1 MSVGLRKS
9 GVAMAFVLSF
19 GNTSSVENSDAGLIH
34 SRLAEYHAHP
44 PFSKGGGKSSGL
56 AFRRRVT
63 YECTLSRGESCA
75 SCGLTWQEN
84 QLSAAVKLHDIL
96 IIGAGLAG
104 MRAAVAAPSD
114 LDVAVM
120 SKVHPVRSHSV
131 AAQGGINAALGK
143 EDSWQAHAFDT
154 TKGGLYLGD
163 QDAIEA
169 MCREAPD
176 DILELER
183 LGVIFS
189 RDTQGHIAQR
199 PFGGAGFPR
208 TCYAADRTGH
218 AILHAMYEQ
227 LLKHRIRVY
236 EEWYVTALIVED
248 GVCRGVVAWDLIHG
262 GLHAIGAKAVILATG
277 GSGRVFLTST
287 NAVINTGDGM
297 ALAYRAGAPLAD
309 MEFVQFHPTTLKG
322 TGILITEGARGEGG
336 YLLNTLG
343 ERFMKDYAPQQMELA
358 TRSTVSLAIGREIVE
373 GRGVD
378 GCVLLDLRHLGRQR
392 ILERLPQIRE
402 LAIEFAGLDPIET
415 PIPVRPGAHY
425 QMGGVRTNQWTE
437 TAVAGLFAAGECA
450 CVSVH
455 GANRLGGNS
464 LLETIVFGRRAGVRA
479 GEYARTVGA
488 QALTTDQLRV
498 EQHRVQQLL
507 GHKGSVRAW
516 QIREELGE
524 LMSLNLGLVRTHAS
538 MSAATSALTALTHRA
553 ASVMVQDKGQVFNT
567 DLVQA
572 LELQSLLDI
581 AETIIAGALARKE
594 SRGAHYRS
602 DYPTRDDQR
611 WLRHSL
617 IRRTPEGMVLTYEPV
632 TITRFPPT

>member
-1 MSVGLRKS
+1 MK
-9 GVAMAFVLSF
+9 
-19 GNTSSVENSDAGLIH
+19 
-34 SRLAEYHAHP
+34 
-44 PFSKGGGKSSGL
+44 
-56 AFRRRVT
+56 
-63 YECTLSRGESCA
+63 
-75 SCGLTWQEN
+75 Q
-84 QLSAAVKLHDIL
+84 HDIL

-104 MRAAVAAPSD
+104 MRAAIAVPPD
-114 LDVAVM
+114 LDVAVI

-131 AAQGGINAALGK
+131 AAQGGINAALG
-143 EDSWQAHAFDT
+143 EDDSWEAHAYDT

-169 MCREAPD
+169 MCREAPE

-189 RDTQGHIAQR
+189 RDEKGRIAQR

-227 LLKHRIRVY
+227 LLKRRIAVY
-236 EEWYVTALIVED
+236 EEWYVTTLIVEE

-262 GLHAIGAKAVILATG
+262 GLHAIRAKAVILATG

-343 ERFMKDYAPQQMELA
+343 ERFMKVYAPQQMELA
-358 TRSTVSLAIGREIVE
+358 TRSTVSLAIGQEILE

-392 ILERLPQIRE
+392 ILERLPQIRA
-402 LAIEFAGLDPIET
+402 LAMEFAGLDPIET

-437 TAVAGLFAAGECA
+437 TGIAGLYAAGECA

-479 GEYARTVGA
+479 GEYVRTVA
-488 QALTTDQLRV
+488 PQALRNDQLTT
-498 EQHRVQQLL
+498 EQTRVQRLL
-507 GHKGSVRAW
+507 AQEGSVRAW
-516 QIREELGE
+516 QLREELGQT
-524 LMSLNLGLVRTHAS
+524 MSLNLGLVRTQES
-538 MSAATSALTALTHRA
+538 MSAALSAISALTQRA
-553 ASVMVQDKGQVFNT
+553 ASLTVQDKGRVFNT

-572 LELQSLLDI
+572 LELECLLDV
-581 AETIIAGALARKE
+581 AETIVTSALARQE

-602 DYPTRDDQR
+602 DYPVRDDRQ
-611 WLRHSL
+611 WLKHSL
-617 IRRTPEGMVLTYEPV
+617 IRRTPGGTALTHEPV
-632 TITRFPPT
+632 TVMRFPPA

>member
-1 MSVGLRKS
+1 M
-9 GVAMAFVLSF
+9 
-19 GNTSSVENSDAGLIH
+19 
-34 SRLAEYHAHP
+34 
-44 PFSKGGGKSSGL
+44 
-56 AFRRRVT
+56 
-63 YECTLSRGESCA
+63 
-75 SCGLTWQEN
+75 
-84 QLSAAVKLHDIL
+84 KLHDIL
-96 IIGAGLAG
+96 IVGAGLAG
-104 MRAAVAAPSD
+104 MRAAIAAPPD
-114 LDVAVM
+114 LDVAVI

-131 AAQGGINAALGK
+131 AAQGGINAALGAN
-143 EDSWQAHAFDT
+143 DSWEAHAFDT

-189 RDTQGHIAQR
+189 RNEQGHIAQR

-227 LLKHRIRVY
+227 LLKRRIAVY
-236 EEWYVTALIVED
+236 EEWYVTSLIME
-248 GVCRGVVAWDLIHG
+248 GGACQGVVAWDLIHG
-262 GLHAIGAKAVILATG
+262 GVHAIGAKAVILATG

-297 ALAYRAGAPLAD
+297 ALAYRASAQLAD

-336 YLLNTLG
+336 YLLNTRG
-343 ERFMKDYAPQQMELA
+343 ERFMKTYAPQQMELA
-358 TRSTVSLAIGREIVE
+358 TRSTVSLAIGQEILE

-437 TAVAGLFAAGECA
+437 TGIAGLYAAGECA

-464 LLETIVFGRRAGVRA
+464 LLETIVFGRRAGIRA
-479 GEYARTVGA
+479 AEYARALVP
-488 QALTTDQLRV
+488 QPLTTDQLAI
-498 EQHRVQQLL
+498 EQRRVQRLL
-507 GHKGSVRAW
+507 TQEGPIRAW
-516 QIREELGE
+516 QLREELGQ
-524 LMSLNLGLVRTHAS
+524 LMSLNLGLVRTHES
-538 MSAATSALTALTHRA
+538 MSAALSALAALNLRA
-553 ASVMVQDKGQVFNT
+553 AAVTVQDKGQVFNSE
-567 DLVQA
+567 LVQA
-572 LELQSLLDI
+572 FELQCLLDV
-581 AETIIAGALARKE
+581 AETIVTSALAREE

-602 DYPTRDDQR
+602 DFPVRDDQH
-611 WLRHSL
+611 WLKHSL
-617 IRRTPEGMVLTYEPV
+617 IQRAPEGPALTYEPV
-632 TITRFPPT
+632 TITRFPPK

>member
-1 MSVGLRKS
+1 M
-9 GVAMAFVLSF
+9 
-19 GNTSSVENSDAGLIH
+19 
-34 SRLAEYHAHP
+34 
-44 PFSKGGGKSSGL
+44 
-56 AFRRRVT
+56 
-63 YECTLSRGESCA
+63 
-75 SCGLTWQEN
+75 
-84 QLSAAVKLHDIL
+84 KLHDIL

-104 MRAAVAAPSD
+104 MRAAVAAPPD
-114 LDVAVM
+114 LDVAVI

-131 AAQGGINAALGK
+131 AAQGGINAALG
-143 EDSWQAHAFDT
+143 EHDSWEAHAFDT

-169 MCREAPD
+169 MCREASD

-189 RDTQGHIAQR
+189 RDEQGRIAQR

-227 LLKHRIRVY
+227 LLKRRIVVY
-236 EEWYVTALIVED
+236 EEWYVTTLIMED
-248 GVCRGVVAWDLIHG
+248 GVCRGAVAWDLIHG

-297 ALAYRAGAPLAD
+297 ALGYRAGAPLAD
-309 MEFVQFHPTTLKG
+309 MEFVQFHPTTLKD
-322 TGILITEGARGEGG
+322 TGILITEGARGEGA
-336 YLLNTLG
+336 YLLNTRG
-343 ERFMKDYAPQQMELA
+343 ERFMKRYAPQQMELA
-358 TRSTVSLAIGREIVE
+358 TRSTVSLAIGQEIVE

-437 TAVAGLFAAGECA
+437 TCITGLYAAGECA

-464 LLETIVFGRRAGVRA
+464 LLETIVFGRRAGIRA
-479 GEYARTVGA
+479 GEYARTVA
-488 QALTTDQLRV
+488 PQALTTDQLTAERG
-498 EQHRVQQLL
+498 RVQHLL
-507 GHKGSVRAW
+507 AQEGSVRAW
-516 QIREELGE
+516 QIRDELGQ
-524 LMSLNLGLVRTHAS
+524 LMSLNLGLVRTRES
-538 MSAATSALTALTHRA
+538 MSAAFSALKTLNYRA
-553 ASVMVQDKGQVFNT
+553 ISIAIQDKGRVFNT
-567 DLVQA
+567 ELVQA
-572 LELQSLLDI
+572 FELQSLLDV
-581 AETIIAGALARKE
+581 AETIIASALAREE

-602 DYPTRDDQR
+602 DYAKRDDAQ
-611 WLRHSL
+611 WLKHTL
-617 IRRTPEGMVLTYEPV
+617 AIRGPDGPVLQYIPV
-632 TITRFPPT
+632 TITRFQPK

>member
-1 MSVGLRKS
+1 M
-9 GVAMAFVLSF
+9 
-19 GNTSSVENSDAGLIH
+19 
-34 SRLAEYHAHP
+34 LAPYSP
-44 PFSKGGGKSSGL
+44 RVIPKFSGL
-56 AFRRRVT
+56 AFGLRVT
-63 YECTLSRGESCA
+63 YECRQSRVNFLLPAVRHDKKTGI
-75 SCGLTWQEN
+75 TQ
-84 QLSAAVKLHDIL
+84 AVKQHDIL

-104 MRAAVAAPSD
+104 MRAAIAAPSD

-131 AAQGGINAALGK
+131 AAQGGINAALG
-143 EDSWQAHAFDT
+143 EDDSWEAHAFDT

-169 MCREAPD
+169 MCREAPE
-176 DILELER
+176 DILDLER

-189 RDTQGHIAQR
+189 RDEQGRIAQR

-227 LLKHRIRVY
+227 LLKRRIAVY

-248 GVCRGVVAWDLIHG
+248 GACRGVVAWDLIHG
-262 GLHAIGAKAVILATG
+262 GLHTIRAKAVILATG
-277 GSGRVFLTST
+277 GSGRIFLTST

-343 ERFMKDYAPQQMELA
+343 ERFMKTYAPQQMELA
-358 TRSTVSLAIGREIVE
+358 TRSTVSLAIGQEILE

-392 ILERLPQIRE
+392 ILERLPQIRA

-437 TAVAGLFAAGECA
+437 TDIAGLYAAGECA
-450 CVSVH
+450 CISVH

-464 LLETIVFGRRAGVRA
+464 LLETIVFGRRAGIRA
-479 GEYARTVGA
+479 GEYVRTVA
-488 QALTTDQLRV
+488 PQALRSDQLSI
-498 EQHRVQQLL
+498 EQARVQRLL
-507 GHKGSVRAW
+507 AQEGSVRAW
-516 QIREELGE
+516 QIREELGQT
-524 LMSLNLGLVRTHAS
+524 MSLNLGLVRTQES
-538 MSAATSALTALTHRA
+538 MSAAISAISALTHRA
-553 ASVMVQDKGQVFNT
+553 ASVTVQDKGQVFNT

-572 LELQSLLDI
+572 LELESLLDV
-581 AETIIAGALARKE
+581 AETIVASAIARKE

-602 DYPTRDDQR
+602 DYPARDDHH
-611 WLRHSL
+611 WLTHSL
-617 IRRTPEGMVLTYEPV
+617 IRRTPEGRALTHEPV